1 MIELKSRR
9 EIEKIA
15 ASCAIVAKALA
26 LAEELVRPGVPTLE
40 IDAKMRELIEKEGA
54 KPSFLGYR
62 GYPASTCIS
71 INEVIVHG
79 IPNGRRV
86 EDGDLVSIDVGA
98 YLNGYHG
105 DAARTFLVGDV
116 DEEKRKITQT
126 VRESL
131 EKGIA
136 QVKAG
141 KRLGNVSAAIQQHAE
156 SKGFSV
162 VRSLVGHGIGREM
175 HEEPQVPNF
184 GMPGEGPLLK
194 EGMTIAIEP
203 MINAGTWETETLADG
218 WTIVTADRRIS
229 AHWENTV
236 VVTADGAEVLTV
248 L

>member
-15 ASCAIVAKALA
+15 ASCRIVARALA
-26 LAEELVRPGVPTLE
+26 LAEELVQPGVRTLE
-40 IDAKMRELIEKEGA
+40 IDEKMRNLIEKEGA

-79 IPNGRRV
+79 IPNGRRI
-86 EDGDLVSIDVGA
+86 EEGDLVSVDVGA
-98 YLNGYHG
+98 YLRGFHG

-116 DEEKRKITQT
+116 DQEKRTITEA

-131 EKGIA
+131 RQGIA
-136 QVKAG
+136 EARPGAHVG
-141 KRLGNVSAAIQQHAE
+141 DISAAVQRHAE
-156 SKGFSV
+156 GQGFSV

-184 GMPGEGPLLK
+184 GDAGSGPLLK

-203 MINAGTWETETLADG
+203 MLNAGTWETETLADG
-218 WTIVTADRRIS
+218 WTIVTADRRVS
-229 AHWENTV
+229 AHWENTIV
-236 VVTADGAEVLTV
+236 ITADGAEVLTV
-248 L
+248 S

>member
-9 EIEKIA
+9 EIDKIA
-15 ASCAIVAKALA
+15 ASCAIVARALA

-40 IDAKMRELIEKEGA
+40 IDTKMRELIESEGA

-105 DAARTFLVGDV
+105 DAARTFLVGHV
-116 DEEKRKITQT
+116 DDQKRKITQT
-126 VRESL
+126 VREAL
-131 EKGIA
+131 EQGIA
-136 QVKAG
+136 QVKP
-141 KRLGNVSAAIQQHAE
+141 GNRIGDISAAVQGYAE
-156 SKGFSV
+156 AKGFSV

-184 GMPGEGPLLK
+184 GPPGEGPLLK

-218 WTIVTADRRIS
+218 WTIVTADRKVS